1 MVSLWSRDLDAGIGQ
16 PVTRKWCSRSS
27 VSFLCLETPG
37 DSRGGDSNRIGA
49 LKSPHNILCFDKVI
63 RRCNTFAPDRETIPV
78 AESVSP
84 FCRRRRPVSR
94 CYNPQIQMSTSVIVV
109 HYHEVWLKG
118 RNRRFFLR
126 MLQSSLRLAL
136 QGLPVRRVE
145 PLGDRMI
152 VWLDE
157 NAVIQEIAARINRV
171 FGIAFYAVAHP
182 VEPTVQSLCA
192 AAWKE
197 IEPQQFSSFCV
208 RVKRSDKSFSQSS
221 SETESIIGKYIL
233 DRLRAQNREVRVR
246 LKDPD
251 VTCHVEIMRQIAL
264 VYAHKVPGAGGLP
277 ANTAGRMMCLLSG
290 GFDSAV
296 AAYHM
301 MKRGAHVSFVHFYG
315 AGAEP
320 GESSSHV
327 ASALVRQLVP
337 YQTHAKLYRVPFDQI
352 QREVARSAPE
362 EYRVL
367 LYRRMM
373 LRIAEA
379 LARHDRSIA
388 LITGDSLGQVAS
400 QTLRNMVAV
409 DAAAKMVVFRPLAGT
424 DKEEIIQ
431 TARKIG
437 TYAISAEPFHDCC
450 PIFLPRNPA
459 LYTSP
464 KELNNAEANL
474 DINSLLFKGVQGSA
488 LLKFKYQ
495 AGLVEVAENIQ
506 NKNAVKSTVALG

>member
-1 MVSLWSRDLDAGIGQ
+1 M
-16 PVTRKWCSRSS
+16 SS
-27 VSFLCLETPG
+27 
-37 DSRGGDSNRIGA
+37 
-49 LKSPHNILCFDKVI
+49 
-63 RRCNTFAPDRETIPV
+63 
-78 AESVSP
+78 
-84 FCRRRRPVSR
+84 
-94 CYNPQIQMSTSVIVV
+94 SVIVV

-126 MLQSSLRLAL
+126 MLQSSLRIAV
-136 QGLPVRRVE
+136 QGLPVKRIE

-152 VWLDE
+152 VWLGDGAALE
-157 NAVIQEIAARINRV
+157 DVLARIERV
-171 FGIAFYAVAHP
+171 LGIAFYALAQP
-182 VEPTVQSLCA
+182 AECCMEALCE

-197 IEPQQFSSFCV
+197 IEPRQCSSFAV
-208 RVKRSDKSFSQSS
+208 RVKRSDKSFPRSS
-221 SETESIIGKYIL
+221 VETEAAIGEYIL
-233 DRLRAQNREVRVR
+233 DRLRAQNRDVRVR
-246 LKDPD
+246 LKEPD

-264 VYAHKVPGAGGLP
+264 VYARKIPGAGGLP

-301 MKRGAHVSFVHFYG
+301 MKRGAHLSFVHFYG

-327 ASALVRQLVP
+327 ATALVRQLVP
-337 YQTHAKLYRVPFDQI
+337 YQTHGKLYRVPFDPI
-352 QREVARSAPE
+352 QREIASRAPE
-362 EYRVL
+362 QYRIL

-379 LARHDRSIA
+379 LAKRDHSLA

-424 DKEEIIQ
+424 DKEDIIV

-437 TYAISAEPFHDCC
+437 TYPISAEPFHDCC
-450 PIFLPRNPA
+450 PVFLPRRPA
-459 LYTSP
+459 LYASP
-464 KELNNAEANL
+464 AELTKAESSL
-474 DINSLLFKGVQGSA
+474 DVDSLLFKGIRGTS
-488 LLKFKYQ
+488 LLKFEYK
-495 AGLVEVAENIQ
+495 GGNVEVAEIAL
-506 NKNAVKSTVALG
+506 KKSSSQTQIALA